1 MLDEVSNR
9 LKDKDIYIDFDDETE
24 KLLVKKGIDVTY
36 GARPL
41 RRTIT
46 RIIEDKLSEEIL
58 KGVIKKGDKVYTT
71 VENNELIFK
80 KIN

>member
-9 LKDKDIYIDFDDETE
+9 LKDKEIYIDFDDETE
-24 KLLVKKGIDVTY
+24 KLLVKKGIDVNY

-46 RIIEDKLSEEIL
+46 RIVEDKLSEEIL
-58 KGVIKKGDKVYTT
+58 KGAIKKGDKVYTT
-71 VENNELIFK
+71 VENNELVFK